1 MFVKWRETIRTRS
14 FTFQSWYLFGVFFC
28 STICTKNVQISSNEN
43 MHGSCLLNSVECV
56 DCTEVETV
64 IFCQFLMRL
73 ARRGRISEDVA
84 MLHISKWYSIAS
96 FYTKPD
102 FTTQPQQNKCNNM
115 QAKCRVSVILYLKQ
129 NIILILAHVR
139 YFTWKM

>member
-1 MFVKWRETIRTRS
+1 MKRNNPNAVVYISILIFIWSFFLFYYLHEKRS
-14 FTFQSWYLFGVFFC
+14 NFQQWEYARIVFTKQCWMCRLYRGRNSHFLSVFNA
-28 STICTKNVQISSNEN
+28 TT
-43 MHGSCLLNSVECV
+43 
-56 DCTEVETV
+56 
-64 IFCQFLMRL
+64 L

>member
-1 MFVKWRETIRTRS
+1 MKRNHPNAVVYVSILIFIWCFFVLLFARK
-14 FTFQSWYLFGVFFC
+14 TFEFPAMR
-28 STICTKNVQISSNEN
+28 N

-64 IFCQFLMRL
+64 IFSDFN

-96 FYTKPD
+96 FYTRPD
-102 FTTQPQQNKCNNM
+102 FSTQPQQNKCNNM